1 MDFDADDVEELDARK
16 RVQRQPTGLTRPGVH
31 PAAIDVHNP
40 AMTLGHRVP
49 LRMPGR
55 SGPADGR
62 ESTADENVPAPLR
75 PLLESSCFMRCRRQ
89 APTGRHA
96 NPTFA
101 GWLG

>member
-1 MDFDADDVEELDARK
+1 MDFDAEDVEELDARK

-55 SGPADGR
+55 SGSANGC
-62 ESTADENVPAPLR
+62 ESTADEHVPGPPLVHVN
-75 PLLESSCFMRCRRQ
+75 
-89 APTGRHA
+89 GRWV
-96 NPTFA
+96 
-101 GWLG
+101 WLDIWFWF